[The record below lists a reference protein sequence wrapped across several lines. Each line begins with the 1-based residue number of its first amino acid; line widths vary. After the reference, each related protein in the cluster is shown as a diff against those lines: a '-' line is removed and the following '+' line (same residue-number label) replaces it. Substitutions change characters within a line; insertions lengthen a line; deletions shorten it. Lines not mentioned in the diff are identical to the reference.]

1 MTAGYAVRSV
11 RFRLIIGVPI
21 MPKDHEKLVARF
33 ARWWFCRR
41 MVKALAL
48 NKRPRE
54 VRRDGLSLSQ
64 FCNRLQIEWR
74 ARDVHP
80 WDRDRSQNRVTEL
93 FAKQCLDDTGAAI
106 ERLFGELPEV
116 EFIDF
121 TVIDPK
127 SSVPILQGSVDRS
140 EAKTASDVSPGM
152 KLKRFGAR
160 YRLTNWRF
168 EPLN

>member
-1 MTAGYAVRSV
+1 M
-11 RFRLIIGVPI
+11 PI
-21 MPKDHEKLVARF
+21 DHERLLARF
-33 ARWWFCRR
+33 ARWWFYRR

-48 NKRPRE
+48 NRRPRE
-54 VRRDGLSLSQ
+54 VRTDGLSLGQ
-64 FCNRLQIEWR
+64 FSSRLQIEWR

-80 WDRDRSQNRVTEL
+80 WDRNLPQSRVTEL

-106 ERLFGELPEV
+106 ERLFCELPEV

-127 SSVPILQGSVDRS
+127 SSAPILHGSVDRS
-140 EAKTASDVSPGM
+140 EANMANDVSPGM

-160 YRLTNWRF
+160 YRLTDWRF
-168 EPLN
+168 EPLG

>member
-1 MTAGYAVRSV
+1 MIIGVAV
-11 RFRLIIGVPI
+11 GVPI
-21 MPKDHEKLVARF
+21 MPRDPERLLARF

-41 MVKALAL
+41 IVKALAL
-48 NKRPRE
+48 NKRPKE
-54 VRRDGLSLSQ
+54 VRADGLSLSQ
-64 FCNRLQIEWR
+64 SRNRLEIEWR

-80 WDRDRSQNRVTEL
+80 WDRDRGLPQSDVTEL

-106 ERLFGELPEV
+106 ERLFSELPEV

-127 SSVPILQGSVDRS
+127 SSAPILHGSVDRS
-140 EAKTASDVSPGM
+140 EANTANDMSPGM
-152 KLKRFGAR
+152 KLKKFGAT
-160 YRLTNWRF
+160 YRLTDWRF

>member
-1 MTAGYAVRSV
+1 M
-11 RFRLIIGVPI
+11 PI
-21 MPKDHEKLVARF
+21 VPKDHERLVGRF

-54 VRRDGLSLSQ
+54 VRTDGLSLSQ
-64 FCNRLQIEWR
+64 FRNRLQIEWR

-80 WDRDRSQNRVTEL
+80 WDRGLPQSRVMEL

-106 ERLFGELPEV
+106 ERLFAELPEI

-127 SSVPILQGSVDRS
+127 SSAPILQGSVDRS
-140 EAKTASDVSPGM
+140 EANMVNDVSPGM
-152 KLKRFGAR
+152 KLKKFGAR
-160 YRLTNWRF
+160 YRLTNWCF